1 MKSKKIL
8 IIAAI
13 IVILIVGALL
23 IVLTSLNRI
32 VAAAIERY
40 GSMITQTRV
49 TVSSVNIKLRDGEG
63 SIGGLKIANPSGF
76 SDSALFQLGN
86 ITTKIDTGSITKD
99 TIVIDHIIV
108 SSPRISYEIDKSGT
122 SNISVIKQNV
132 QQFQGQDGS
141 GKNGEQK
148 KPGEKNVKLLIRKL
162 LIENGEVDVRIAALP
177 DKPLSAPLPRIELS
191 NLGGKGGSSPG
202 EVGAQIL
209 SALTKEAGSA
219 ASRVGVEK
227 YLGKSVEQ
235 VRDELQKGMTKGA
248 DTLKDTA
255 KGAGEAV
262 KKLFGK

>member
-1 MKSKKIL
+1 MKNKKVL
-8 IIAAI
+8 IVIAI

-23 IVLTSLNRI
+23 IVLTSLNHI

-49 TVSSVNIKLRDGEG
+49 TVSSVNIKLQAGEG
-63 SIGGLKIANPSGF
+63 SVGGLRVANPSGF

-86 ITTKIDTGSITKD
+86 ISTKIDTGSITKD
-99 TIVIDHIIV
+99 TIIIDHIII
-108 SSPRISYEIDKSGT
+108 SAPRVSYEINKSGT
-122 SNISVIKQNV
+122 ANINVIKQNV
-132 QQFQGQDGS
+132 QQFQGQGAS

-148 KPGEKNVKLLIRKL
+148 KGQEKSVKLLIRRL

-191 NLGGKGGSSPG
+191 NIGGKGGSSPG

-219 ASRVGVEK
+219 ASRAGVEK
-227 YLGKSVEQ
+227 YLGKNVEQ

-248 DTLKDTA
+248 DALKDTA
-255 KGAGEAV
+255 KGAGETV
-262 KKLFGK
+262 KKLFGQ